1 MDIRVPVGRQI
12 TKYSSFGA
20 MHPWTN
26 FVYIVLVLVITM
38 FTMNPVILAV
48 SYVGSLALGIYMQG
62 SSFIKKNVMITI
74 PVVIFSVLIQP
85 IFNHSGVTPVFYIN
99 DNMVC
104 LENIIYGAVISLLL
118 IAVIQW
124 CSVAA
129 SYLSSEKMMY
139 LFGSFIPSVGMIFSM
154 ILRMIPLMHKRYR
167 QIHEA
172 RMGLRGVEAKENIFE
187 KIGHFASE
195 FSTLITW
202 SLESSME
209 TSMSMESR
217 GYGLKGRTSFNR
229 FRFTLKDT
237 FTIIIMIVCFM
248 LAIIPIAGRKLAV
261 YYLPMIYFT
270 KLGAQGVLAVAVF
283 AILTIIPMIIEIT
296 GNVQYKKRSSY
307 NER

>member
-1 MDIRVPVGRQI
+1 MDIRVPVGRQL
-12 TKYSSFGA
+12 TKYSAFA
-20 MHPWTN
+20 IMHPWTN
-26 FVYIVLVLVITM
+26 FIYIVLVLVVTM
-38 FTMNPVILAV
+38 FTMNPVILAI
-48 SYVGSLALGIYMQG
+48 SYAASLVYGIYLNG
-62 SSFIKKNVMITI
+62 SGFIKRNIVITV

-85 IFNHSGVTPVFYIN
+85 IFNHSGVTPLFYIN

-129 SYLSSEKMMY
+129 MYMSSEKMMY

-154 ILRMIPLMHKRYR
+154 ILRMIPLMRKRYR

-172 RMGLRGVEAKENIFE
+172 QMGLRGAETKKGIFE
-187 KIGHFASE
+187 RIGHFTNE

-229 FRFTLKDT
+229 FRFTLKDA
-237 FTIIIMIVCFM
+237 FTIIIMVICFV
-248 LAIIPIAGRKLAV
+248 LVIIPIAGRKLSV

-270 KLGAQGVLAVAVF
+270 KFNAEGVLAVAAFV
-283 AILTIIPMIIEIT
+283 ILAMIPMMIEIT
-296 GNVQYKKRSSY
+296 GSVQYKKRSSY
-307 NER
+307 NGR

>member
-1 MDIRVPVGRQI
+1 
-12 TKYSSFGA
+12 

-26 FVYIVLVLVITM
+26 FIYIALVLVITM

-48 SYVGSLALGIYMQG
+48 SYVGSLVLGIYMQG
-62 SSFIKKNVMITI
+62 GSFIKKNIMITI
-74 PVVIFSVLIQP
+74 PVIIFSVLIQP
-85 IFNHSGVTPVFYIN
+85 IFNHSGVTPLFYIN

-104 LENIIYGAVISLLL
+104 LENIIYGAVISVLL
-118 IAVIQW
+118 ISVIQW

-129 SYLSSEKMMY
+129 GYLSSEKMMY

-154 ILRMIPLMHKRYR
+154 RKRYR
-167 QIHEA
+167 QIHDA
-172 RMGLRGVEAKENIFE
+172 QMGLRGVETKNGIFE
-187 KIGHFASE
+187 KIGHFVNE

-237 FTIIIMIVCFM
+237 FTIIIMLVCFVM
-248 LAIIPIAGRKLAV
+248 AVIPIAGKKLAV
-261 YYLPMIYFT
+261 YYLPVIYFT
-270 KLGAQGVLAVAVF
+270 KSGVEGVLSVTAFV
-283 AILTIIPMIIEIT
+283 ILTLIPVIIEIT
-296 GNVQYKKRSSY
+296 GDVQYKRRSSY

>member
-1 MDIRVPVGRQI
+1 MDIRVPAGRQV
-12 TKYSSFGA
+12 TKYSAFAA

-26 FVYIVLVLVITM
+26 FIYITLVLVITM

-48 SYVGSLALGIYMQG
+48 SYAGSLALGIYMQG
-62 SSFIKKNVMITI
+62 GSFIKKNIMITI

-85 IFNHSGVTPVFYIN
+85 IFNHSGVTPLFYIN

-154 ILRMIPLMHKRYR
+154 ILRMIPLMRKRYR
-167 QIHEA
+167 QIHDA
-172 RMGLRGVEAKENIFE
+172 QMGLRGVETKNGIFE
-187 KIGHFASE
+187 KIRHFVNE

-217 GYGLKGRTSFNR
+217 GYGLK
-229 FRFTLKDT
+229 
-237 FTIIIMIVCFM
+237 
-248 LAIIPIAGRKLAV
+248 
-261 YYLPMIYFT
+261 
-270 KLGAQGVLAVAVF
+270 
-283 AILTIIPMIIEIT
+283 
-296 GNVQYKKRSSY
+296 
-307 NER
+307 

>member
-1 MDIRVPVGRQI
+1 MDIRMPVGRHV
-12 TKYSSFGA
+12 TKYSAFA
-20 MHPWTN
+20 VMHPWTN
-26 FVYIVLVLVITM
+26 FIYIALVLVITM

-48 SYVGSLALGIYMQG
+48 SYVGSLVLGIYMQG
-62 SSFIKKNVMITI
+62 SAFIKKNIMITI
-74 PVVIFSVLIQP
+74 LVVIFSVLIQP
-85 IFNHSGVTPVFYIN
+85 IFNHSGVTPLFYIN

-154 ILRMIPLMHKRYR
+154 ILRMIPLMRKRYR

-172 RMGLRGVEAKENIFE
+172 QMGLRGADTKKGIFE
-187 KIGHFASE
+187 RIGHFTNE

-229 FRFTLKDT
+229 FRFTLKDAL
-237 FTIIIMIVCFM
+237 TIIIMVVCFAI
-248 LAIIPIAGRKLAV
+248 AIIPIAGKKLSV

-270 KLGAQGVLAVAVF
+270 KFNIEGVLAVTAFV
-283 AILTIIPMIIEIT
+283 ILTVIPMVIEIT
-296 GNVQYKKRSSY
+296 GNVQYKKHSSY

>member
-1 MDIRVPVGRQI
+1 MDIRMSDGRHV
-12 TKYSSFGA
+12 TKYSAFA
-20 MHPWTN
+20 IMHPWTN
-26 FVYIVLVLVITM
+26 FIYIALVLVITM

-48 SYVGSLALGIYMQG
+48 SYVGSLALGIYLQG
-62 SSFIKKNVMITI
+62 SSFIKKNIMITI
-74 PVVIFSVLIQP
+74 PVVIFSVVIQP
-85 IFNHSGVTPVFYIN
+85 VFNHSGVTPVFYIN

-118 IAVIQW
+118 ISVIQW

-154 ILRMIPLMHKRYR
+154 ILRMIPLMRKRYR
-167 QIHEA
+167 QIHDA
-172 RMGLRGVEAKENIFE
+172 QMGLRGVETKNGIFE
-187 KIGHFASE
+187 KIGHFANE

-237 FTIIIMIVCFM
+237 FTIIIMLVCFVM
-248 LAIIPIAGRKLAV
+248 AVIPIAGKKLAV
-261 YYLPMIYFT
+261 YYLPVIYFT
-270 KLGAQGVLAVAVF
+270 KSGVEGVLAVAAF
-283 AILTIIPMIIEIT
+283 AILTVIPMIIEIT
-296 GNVQYKKRSSY
+296 GNVQYKRRSSY

>member
-1 MDIRVPVGRQI
+1 MDIRVPVGRQV
-12 TKYSSFGA
+12 TKYSAFA
-20 MHPWTN
+20 VMHPWTN
-26 FVYIVLVLVITM
+26 FIYIALVLVITM

-48 SYVGSLALGIYMQG
+48 SYVGSLVLGIYMQG
-62 SSFIKKNVMITI
+62 SAFIKKNVMITI

-154 ILRMIPLMHKRYR
+154 ILRMIPLMRKRYR

-172 RMGLRGVEAKENIFE
+172 QMGLHGAETRKGIFE
-187 KIGHFASE
+187 KIGHFANE

-229 FRFTLKDT
+229 FRFTFKDT
-237 FTIIIMIVCFM
+237 FTIIIMVVSFI
-248 LAIIPIAGRKLAV
+248 LAIIPIAARKLAV

-270 KLGAQGVLAVAVF
+270 KLGAQGVLAVTAFAV
-283 AILTIIPMIIEIT
+283 LTVIPIIIEIT
-296 GNVQYKKRSSY
+296 GNVQYKRRSSY

>member
-1 MDIRVPVGRQI
+1 MDIRMPVGRHV
-12 TKYSSFGA
+12 TKYSAFA
-20 MHPWTN
+20 VMHPWTN
-26 FVYIVLVLVITM
+26 FIYIALVLVITM

-48 SYVGSLALGIYMQG
+48 SYVGSLVLGIYMQG
-62 SSFIKKNVMITI
+62 SAFIKKNIMITI

-85 IFNHSGVTPVFYIN
+85 IFNHSGVTPLFYIN

-154 ILRMIPLMHKRYR
+154 ILRMIPLMRKRYR

-172 RMGLRGVEAKENIFE
+172 QMGLRGAETKKGVFE
-187 KIGHFASE
+187 RIGHFTNE

-229 FRFTLKDT
+229 FRFTLKDAL
-237 FTIIIMIVCFM
+237 TIIIMVVCFAI
-248 LAIIPIAGRKLAV
+248 AIIPIAGKKLSV

-270 KLGAQGVLAVAVF
+270 KFNIEGVLAVTAFV
-283 AILTIIPMIIEIT
+283 ILTVIPMVIEIT
-296 GNVQYKKRSSY
+296 GNVQYKKHSSY

>member
-1 MDIRVPVGRQI
+1 MDIRMPVGRHV
-12 TKYSSFGA
+12 TKYSAFA
-20 MHPWTN
+20 VMHPWTN
-26 FVYIVLVLVITM
+26 FIYIALVLVITM
-38 FTMNPVILAV
+38 FTMNPIVLAV
-48 SYVGSLALGIYMQG
+48 SYAGSLALGIYMQG
-62 SSFIKKNVMITI
+62 SYFIKKNVMISI
-74 PVVIFSVLIQP
+74 PVVIFSVIIQP

-104 LENIIYGAVISLLL
+104 IENIIYGAVISLLL

-139 LFGSFIPSVGMIFSM
+139 LFGSFIPSAGMIFSM
-154 ILRMIPLMHKRYR
+154 ILRMIPLMRKRYR

-172 RMGLRGVEAKENIFE
+172 QMGLRGTGTKENVFE
-187 KIGHFASE
+187 KIRHFTNE

-229 FRFTLKDT
+229 FRFSLKDA
-237 FTIIIMIVCFM
+237 FVIIIMAVCFVM
-248 LAIIPIAGRKLAV
+248 AIIPIAHRKLAV
-261 YYLPMIYFT
+261 YYLPMIHFT
-270 KLGAQGVLAVAVF
+270 KINAEGILAVTAFV
-283 AILTIIPMIIEIT
+283 ILTVIPMVIEII

>member
-1 MDIRVPVGRQI
+1 MDIRMPVGRHV
-12 TKYSSFGA
+12 TKYSAFA
-20 MHPWTN
+20 VMHPWTN
-26 FVYIVLVLVITM
+26 FIYIALVLVITM

-48 SYVGSLALGIYMQG
+48 SYVSSLVLGLYMQG
-62 SSFIKKNVMITI
+62 SAFIKKNIMITI

-85 IFNHSGVTPVFYIN
+85 IFNHSGVTPLFYIN

-104 LENIIYGAVISLLL
+104 FENIIYGAVISLLL

-154 ILRMIPLMHKRYR
+154 ILRMIPLMRKRYR

-172 RMGLRGVEAKENIFE
+172 QMGLRGAETKKGIFE
-187 KIGHFASE
+187 RIGHFTNE

-229 FRFTLKDT
+229 FRFTLKDAL
-237 FTIIIMIVCFM
+237 TIIIMVECFAI
-248 LAIIPIAGRKLAV
+248 AIIPIAGKKLSV

-270 KLGAQGVLAVAVF
+270 KFNIEGVLAVTAF
-283 AILTIIPMIIEIT
+283 AILTVIPMVIEIT

>member
-1 MDIRVPVGRQI
+1 MDICVPVGRQI
-12 TKYSSFGA
+12 TKYSAFA
-20 MHPWTN
+20 VMHPWTN
-26 FVYIVLVLVITM
+26 FIYTVLVLVITM
-38 FTMNPVILAV
+38 FTMNPLILAV

-62 SSFIKKNVMITI
+62 SKFIKRNVVITI

-118 IAVIQW
+118 ISVIQW

-129 SYLSSEKMMY
+129 MYLSSEKMMY
-139 LFGSFIPSVGMIFSM
+139 LFGNFIPSVGMIFSM
-154 ILRMIPLMHKRYR
+154 ILRMIPLMRKRYR

-172 RMGLRGVEAKENIFE
+172 QMGLRGVEAKENIFE
-187 KIGHFASE
+187 KIGHFVNE
-195 FSTLITW
+195 LSTLITW

-229 FRFTLKDT
+229 FRFTLKDA
-237 FTIIIMIVCFM
+237 FIIIIMVVCFI
-248 LAIIPIAGRKLAV
+248 LAIIPIAGGKLSV

-270 KLGAQGVLAVAVF
+270 KLGAQGVLAVAAFV
-283 AILTIIPMIIEIT
+283 ILTIIPMIIEIT
-296 GNVQYKKRSSY
+296 GNVQYKKRSSF

>member
-1 MDIRVPVGRQI
+1 MDIRVPVRRQV
-12 TKYSSFGA
+12 TKYSAFA
-20 MHPWTN
+20 VMHPWTN
-26 FVYIVLVLVITM
+26 FIYIALVLVITM

-48 SYVGSLALGIYMQG
+48 SYAGSLALGIYMQG
-62 SSFIKKNVMITI
+62 GSFIKKNIMITI

-85 IFNHSGVTPVFYIN
+85 IFNHSGVTPLFYIN

-124 CSVAA
+124 CSVA
-129 SYLSSEKMMY
+129 
-139 LFGSFIPSVGMIFSM
+139 GSFIPSVGMIFSM
-154 ILRMIPLMHKRYR
+154 ILRMIPLMRKRYR
-167 QIHEA
+167 QIHDA
-172 RMGLRGVEAKENIFE
+172 QMGLRGVENKNGIFE
-187 KIGHFASE
+187 KIRHFANE

-237 FTIIIMIVCFM
+237 FTIIIMLVCFVM
-248 LAIIPIAGRKLAV
+248 AVIPIAGKKLAV
-261 YYLPMIYFT
+261 YYLPVIYYT
-270 KLGAQGVLAVAVF
+270 KSGVEGVLAVTAFV
-283 AILTIIPMIIEIT
+283 ILTVTPLIIEII
-296 GNVQYKKRSSY
+296 GDVQYKRRSSY

>member
-1 MDIRVPVGRQI
+1 MDIRVPVGRQV
-12 TKYSSFGA
+12 TKYSAFA
-20 MHPWTN
+20 IMHPWTN
-26 FVYIVLVLVITM
+26 FVYIVLVLVVTM
-38 FTMNPVILAV
+38 FTMNPVVLAI
-48 SYVGSLALGIYMQG
+48 SYFASLVYGIYLNG
-62 SSFIKKNVMITI
+62 TGFIKRNIMITV

-85 IFNHSGVTPVFYIN
+85 IFNHSGVTPLFYIN

-129 SYLSSEKMMY
+129 IYLSSEKMMY

-154 ILRMIPLMHKRYR
+154 ILRMIPLMRKRYR

-172 RMGLRGVEAKENIFE
+172 QMGLRGGQAKENVFE
-187 KIGHFASE
+187 KIGHFTGE

-229 FRFTLKDT
+229 FRFTLKDAL
-237 FTIIIMIVCFM
+237 TIIIMLACFM
-248 LAIIPIAGRKLAV
+248 MAIIPIAGGEITV

-270 KLGAQGVLAVAVF
+270 EFNAEGVLAVSAF
-283 AILTIIPMIIEIT
+283 AILTMIPMMIEIT
-296 GNVQYKKRSSY
+296 GNVQYKRRISY

>member
-1 MDIRVPVGRQI
+1 MDIRVPVGRQL
-12 TKYSSFGA
+12 TKYSAFA
-20 MHPWTN
+20 VMHPWTN
-26 FVYIVLVLVITM
+26 FIYTVLVLVITM
-38 FTMNPVILAV
+38 FTMNPVMLAA
-48 SYVGSLALGIYMQG
+48 SYAGSLAFGIYMQG
-62 SSFIKKNVMITI
+62 GSFLKKNIIIII

-85 IFNHSGVTPVFYIN
+85 VFNHSGVTPLFYIN

-104 LENIIYGAVISLLL
+104 LENVVYGAIISLLL
-118 IAVIQW
+118 VSVIQW

-129 SYLSSEKMMY
+129 MYLSSEKMMY

-154 ILRMIPLMHKRYR
+154 ILRMIPLMGKRYR

-172 RMGLRGVEAKENIFE
+172 QLGLRGVEAKENVIE
-187 KIGHFASE
+187 KIGHFANE

-229 FRFTLKDT
+229 FRFTLKDAVV
-237 FTIIIMIVCFM
+237 IIIMVACFV
-248 LAIIPIAGRKLAV
+248 LAIIPIAEDKLAV
-261 YYLPMIYFT
+261 YYLPVIYFT
-270 KLGAQGVLAVAVF
+270 EINSGEVLAVAAFV
-283 AILTIIPMIIEIT
+283 ILVLIPLVIET
-296 GNVQYKKRSSY
+296 AGNVQYKKRSSY

>member
-1 MDIRVPVGRQI
+1 MDIRMPVGRHV
-12 TKYSSFGA
+12 TKYSAFA
-20 MHPWTN
+20 VMHPWTN
-26 FVYIVLVLVITM
+26 FIYIALVLVITM

-48 SYVGSLALGIYMQG
+48 SYVGSLVLGIYMQG
-62 SSFIKKNVMITI
+62 SAFIKKNIMITI
-74 PVVIFSVLIQP
+74 LVVIFSVLIQP
-85 IFNHSGVTPVFYIN
+85 IFNHSGVTPLFYIN

-154 ILRMIPLMHKRYR
+154 ILRMIPLMRKRYR

-172 RMGLRGVEAKENIFE
+172 QMGLRGAETKKGVFE
-187 KIGHFASE
+187 RIGHFTNE

-229 FRFTLKDT
+229 FRFTLKDAL
-237 FTIIIMIVCFM
+237 TIIIMVVCFAI
-248 LAIIPIAGRKLAV
+248 AIIPIAGKKLSV

-270 KLGAQGVLAVAVF
+270 KFNIEGVLAVTAF
-283 AILTIIPMIIEIT
+283 AILTVIPMVIEIT
-296 GNVQYKKRSSY
+296 GNVQYKKHSSY